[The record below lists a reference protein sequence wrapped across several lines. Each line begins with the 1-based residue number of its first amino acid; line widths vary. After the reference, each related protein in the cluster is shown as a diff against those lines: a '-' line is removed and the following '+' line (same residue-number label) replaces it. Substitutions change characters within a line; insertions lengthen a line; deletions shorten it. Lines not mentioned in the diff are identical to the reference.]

1 MDFFEALEWKNW
13 KILSDELRMQ
23 VMNQV
28 LMYFVSPLK
37 YVSDV
42 EYKEFSL
49 SGVKCRTF
57 ECSIDG
63 ERFVLVPGNKEAI
76 LGWNF
81 GTQGLPVTT
90 WDQKAHTL
98 TNGYQKMKTNY
109 HLKTTEDW
117 DVFVNESTSPL
128 RKVAISPML
137 VQKEASPVGTT
148 YLGEFNLVTGEFT
161 GEVESFLPIK
171 NQLSPHFCVPESL
184 EACLSF
190 EVPNQLFKK
199 NCYYGQL
206 QLETDTYR
214 LFSHQAC
221 THQTLKQQVHDQV
234 YDLLT
239 EDEWEYVNG

>member
-90 WDQKAHTL
+90 D
-98 TNGYQKMKTNY
+98 
-109 HLKTTEDW
+109 
-117 DVFVNESTSPL
+117 
-128 RKVAISPML
+128 RKSV
-137 VQKEASPVGTT
+137 V
-148 YLGEFNLVTGEFT
+148 
-161 GEVESFLPIK
+161 
-171 NQLSPHFCVPESL
+171 
-184 EACLSF
+184 
-190 EVPNQLFKK
+190 
-199 NCYYGQL
+199 
-206 QLETDTYR
+206 
-214 LFSHQAC
+214 
-221 THQTLKQQVHDQV
+221 
-234 YDLLT
+234 
-239 EDEWEYVNG
+239 